1 MKNIYA
7 KEFVAMCFAAIALL
21 MPGNSASL
29 SHGIPALSGNKG
41 GSQQKALELIFAN
54 AVAKVEQ
61 KSQEIGTFFHH
72 LKSFQYFC
80 KSNLYETSVEITQM
94 ERKEMEYQYH
104 IFAPYR
110 VCPLGAH
117 VDHQHGLVTGFA
129 IDKGVDLW
137 FDAREDG
144 HVHLESRT
152 FEGVVDFDIDAPT
165 QVREHHWGDYARGAK
180 YALKKRFELKKGING
195 VIQGSLPVGGLSSSA
210 AVLIAY
216 VMAFAKANGIT
227 LQAFEVVQIASEA
240 EREYIGLNNGI
251 LDQACIALGRK
262 DGLLFLDCDSNEYR
276 IIKKNPEM
284 PDFELGIFFS
294 GLTRSLVNSD
304 YNLRVYECK
313 TAAWN
318 MLAYT
323 EQPLRTFDKTFLR
336 DIPKT
341 TFEKTRIAMP
351 ARFARRAEHFYS
363 EYRRVRQGV
372 TAWETGNLKLFGKL
386 SFDSCESSIHNYE
399 CGSPELIAIYEIMRS
414 LPGVWGGR
422 FSGAGFKG
430 ACIAMVD
437 PNCKDNIEKVLTEK
451 YLEQFPEYEKT
462 FQVFWVRPDDGA
474 RFV

>member
-1 MKNIYA
+1 MK
-7 KEFVAMCFAAIALL
+7 
-21 MPGNSASL
+21 
-29 SHGIPALSGNKG
+29 
-41 GSQQKALELIFAN
+41 
-54 AVAKVEQ
+54 
-61 KSQEIGTFFHH
+61 
-72 LKSFQYFC
+72 
-80 KSNLYETSVEITQM
+80 
-94 ERKEMEYQYH
+94 EYQYH
-104 IFAPYR
+104 IFSPYR

-129 IDKGVDLW
+129 IDKGVDLY
-137 FDAREDG
+137 FNVNDNHNDNGGA

-152 FEGVVDFDIDAPT
+152 FEGVVDFDIDAPS
-165 QVREHHWGDYARGAK
+165 QVKEHHWGDYARGAK
-180 YALKKRFELKKGING
+180 YALRKRFELKRGITG
-195 VIQGSLPVGGLSSSA
+195 VIQGSLPVAGLSSSA

-216 VMAFAKANGIT
+216 VMAFAKANDIT
-227 LQAFEVVQIASEA
+227 LKPFEVVKIASEA
-240 EREYIGLNNGI
+240 EREYIRLNNGL
-251 LDQACIALGRK
+251 LDQACIALSRK
-262 DGLLFLDCDSNEYR
+262 NQLLFLDCDSNEYR
-276 IIKKNPEM
+276 LIPFGKVTNTNFTNDTKVKANTDGTDDTDETANTNNSCSELP
-284 PDFELGIFFS
+284 FEIGIFFS

-323 EQPLRTFDKTFLR
+323 DQPLKTFDKTFLR
-336 DIPKT
+336 DIPKA

-414 LPGVWGGR
+414 LPGVYGGR

-437 PNCKDNIEKVLTEK
+437 PQYKEQIEAEVTKQ
-451 YLEQFPEYEKT
+451 YLAQFPEYETT
-462 FQVFWVRPDDGA
+462 FKVFWVHPDDGA

>member
-1 MKNIYA
+1 M
-7 KEFVAMCFAAIALL
+7 
-21 MPGNSASL
+21 
-29 SHGIPALSGNKG
+29 
-41 GSQQKALELIFAN
+41 
-54 AVAKVEQ
+54 
-61 KSQEIGTFFHH
+61 
-72 LKSFQYFC
+72 
-80 KSNLYETSVEITQM
+80 
-94 ERKEMEYQYH
+94 QYH
-104 IFAPYR
+104 IFSPYR

-137 FDAREDG
+137 FDIREDG
-144 HVHLESRT
+144 HVHLESKT
-152 FEGVVDFDIDAPT
+152 FEGIVDFEIDAPS
-165 QVREHHWGDYARGAK
+165 QVRERHWGDYARGAK
-180 YALKKRFELKKGING
+180 FALRKRFELKHGING

-216 VMAFAKANGIT
+216 VMAFAKANDIT
-227 LQAFEVVQIASEA
+227 LQPFEVVKIASEA
-240 EREYIGLNNGI
+240 EREYIGLNNGL
-251 LDQACIALGRK
+251 LDQACIALSK
-262 DGLLFLDCDSNEYR
+262 KNQLLFLDCDSDEYR
-276 IIKKNPEM
+276 LIPFGGQMSKVESQKSTSDLRPQTSDL
-284 PDFELGIFFS
+284 PFEIGIFFS

-323 EQPLRTFDKTFLR
+323 EQPLKTFDKTFLR
-336 DIPKT
+336 DIPKA

-399 CGSPELIAIYEIMRS
+399 CGSPELIAIYEIMHS
-414 LPGVWGGR
+414 LPGVYGGR

-430 ACIAMVD
+430 ACIALVD
-437 PNCKDNIEKVLTEK
+437 PAHKENIEKVLTEK
-451 YLEQFPEYEKT
+451 YLEQFPEYERT

-474 RFV
+474 RFVSDEGSKDEGSKD

>member
-1 MKNIYA
+1 
-7 KEFVAMCFAAIALL
+7 
-21 MPGNSASL
+21 
-29 SHGIPALSGNKG
+29 
-41 GSQQKALELIFAN
+41 
-54 AVAKVEQ
+54 
-61 KSQEIGTFFHH
+61 
-72 LKSFQYFC
+72 
-80 KSNLYETSVEITQM
+80 
-94 ERKEMEYQYH
+94 MEYQYH
-104 IFAPYR
+104 IFSPYR

-137 FDAREDG
+137 FNINTDG
-144 HVHLESRT
+144 HVHLESKT
-152 FEGVVDFDIDAPT
+152 FEGVVDFDIESPT
-165 QVREHHWGDYARGAK
+165 QVKERHWGDYARGAK
-180 YALKKRFELKKGING
+180 FALKKRFELKRGING

-216 VMAFAKANGIT
+216 VMAFAKANDIT
-227 LQAFEVVQIASEA
+227 LQPFEVVKIASEA
-240 EREYIGLNNGI
+240 EREYIGLNNGL
-251 LDQACIALGRK
+251 LDQACIALSK
-262 DGLLFLDCDSNEYR
+262 KNQLLFLDCDSDDYR
-276 IIKKNPEM
+276 LIPFGGQMSKVESQKSTLDLSPQTSDLPFKI
-284 PDFELGIFFS
+284 GIFFS

-323 EQPLRTFDKTFLR
+323 EQPLKTFDKTFLR

-414 LPGVWGGR
+414 LPGVYGGR

-430 ACIAMVD
+430 ACIALVD
-437 PNCKDNIEKVLTEK
+437 PAHTAEVEKVLTER

-462 FQVFWVRPDDGA
+462 FQVFWVSPDDGA

>member
-1 MKNIYA
+1 MDYK
-7 KEFVAMCFAAIALL
+7 
-21 MPGNSASL
+21 
-29 SHGIPALSGNKG
+29 
-41 GSQQKALELIFAN
+41 
-54 AVAKVEQ
+54 
-61 KSQEIGTFFHH
+61 
-72 LKSFQYFC
+72 
-80 KSNLYETSVEITQM
+80 
-94 ERKEMEYQYH
+94 YH
-104 IFAPYR
+104 IFSPYR

-129 IDKGVDLW
+129 INKGVDLW
-137 FDAREDG
+137 FNIREDAQ
-144 HVHLESRT
+144 VNLVSKS
-152 FEGVVDFDIDAPT
+152 FEGEVHIDLLRRT
-165 QVREHHWGDYARGAK
+165 EIREYAWGDYARGAK
-180 YALKKRFELKKGING
+180 YALRKRFELTKGIDG

-216 VMAFAKANGIT
+216 VMAFAKANDIT
-227 LQAFEVVQIASEA
+227 LQPFEVVKIASEA
-240 EREYIGLNNGI
+240 EREYIGLNNGL

-262 DGLLFLDCDSNEYR
+262 DGLLFLDCDSNDWR
-276 IIKKNPEM
+276 IIKRNPDM
-284 PDFELGIFFS
+284 PEFEIGIFFS

-323 EQPLRTFDKTFLR
+323 EQPLKTFDKTFLR
-336 DIPKT
+336 DIPKA

-372 TAWETGNLKLFGKL
+372 TAWETGNMKLFGKL

-414 LPGVWGGR
+414 LPGVYGGR

-430 ACIAMVD
+430 ACIALVAPAYKAD
-437 PNCKDNIEKVLTEK
+437 IGKALTER

-462 FQVFWVRPDDGA
+462 FQVFWVKPDDGA

>member
-1 MKNIYA
+1 M
-7 KEFVAMCFAAIALL
+7 
-21 MPGNSASL
+21 
-29 SHGIPALSGNKG
+29 
-41 GSQQKALELIFAN
+41 
-54 AVAKVEQ
+54 
-61 KSQEIGTFFHH
+61 
-72 LKSFQYFC
+72 
-80 KSNLYETSVEITQM
+80 
-94 ERKEMEYQYH
+94 QYH
-104 IFAPYR
+104 IFSPYR

-137 FDAREDG
+137 FDVADDG
-144 HVHLESRT
+144 HVHLESKT
-152 FEGVVDFDIDAPT
+152 FEGIVDFDIDAPS
-165 QVREHHWGDYARGAK
+165 QVRERHWGDYARGAK
-180 YALKKRFELKKGING
+180 YALKKRFELKRGITG

-216 VMAFAKANGIT
+216 VMAFAKANDIT
-227 LQAFEVVQIASEA
+227 LQPFEVVKIASEA
-240 EREYIGLNNGI
+240 EREYIGLNNGL
-251 LDQACIALGRK
+251 LDQACIALGK
-262 DGLLFLDCDSNEYR
+262 KNQLLFLDCDSNEYR
-276 IIKKNPEM
+276 LIPFGGQQQSTENSQLSILNSQLP
-284 PDFELGIFFS
+284 FEIGIFFS

-323 EQPLRTFDKTFLR
+323 EQPLKTFDKTFLR
-336 DIPKT
+336 DIPKA
-341 TFEKTRIAMP
+341 TFDKTRIAMP

-414 LPGVWGGR
+414 LPGVYGGR

-430 ACIAMVD
+430 ACIALVD
-437 PNCKDNIEKVLTEK
+437 PAHKAEIEKVLTER
-451 YLEQFPEYEKT
+451 YLAQFPEYERT
-462 FQVFWVRPDDGA
+462 FQVFWVKPDDGA
-474 RFV
+474 RFLEN

>member
-1 MKNIYA
+1 M
-7 KEFVAMCFAAIALL
+7 
-21 MPGNSASL
+21 
-29 SHGIPALSGNKG
+29 
-41 GSQQKALELIFAN
+41 
-54 AVAKVEQ
+54 EQ
-61 KSQEIGTFFHH
+61 
-72 LKSFQYFC
+72 
-80 KSNLYETSVEITQM
+80 
-94 ERKEMEYQYH
+94 YQYH
-104 IFAPYR
+104 IFSPYR

-137 FDAREDG
+137 FNVREDTL
-144 HVHLESRT
+144 VQLSSRT
-152 FEGVVDFDIDAPT
+152 FEGDVEFHVDTPS

-180 YALKKRFELKKGING
+180 YALRKRFELKRGVEG

-216 VMAFAKANGIT
+216 VMAFAKANDIT
-227 LQAFEVVQIASEA
+227 LQPFEVVKIASEA
-240 EREYIGLNNGI
+240 EREYIGLNNGL
-251 LDQACIALGRK
+251 LDQSCIALGK
-262 DGLLFLDCDSNEYR
+262 KNELLFLDCDTNEYR
-276 IIKKNPEM
+276 HIKFGGGNASLPEQGGLEGL
-284 PDFELGIFFS
+284 FEIGIFFS

-323 EQPLRTFDKTFLR
+323 DQPLKTFDKTFLR
-336 DIPKT
+336 DIPKA

-414 LPGVWGGR
+414 LPGVYGGR

-430 ACIAMVD
+430 ACIALVD
-437 PNCKDNIEKVLTEK
+437 PAYKEEIEKELTRR
-451 YLEQFPEYEKT
+451 YLEEFPEYEKT
-462 FQVFWVRPDDGA
+462 FKVFWVRPDDGA

>member
-1 MKNIYA
+1 MKD
-7 KEFVAMCFAAIALL
+7 
-21 MPGNSASL
+21 
-29 SHGIPALSGNKG
+29 
-41 GSQQKALELIFAN
+41 
-54 AVAKVEQ
+54 
-61 KSQEIGTFFHH
+61 
-72 LKSFQYFC
+72 
-80 KSNLYETSVEITQM
+80 
-94 ERKEMEYQYH
+94 YQYH
-104 IFAPYR
+104 IFSPYR

-137 FDAREDG
+137 WTPSGSPCLGGEKDPLNPPVYGEN

-152 FEGVVDFDIDAPT
+152 FEGTVDFDIDAPS
-165 QVREHHWGDYARGAK
+165 QVKEHHWGDYARGAK
-180 YALKKRFELKKGING
+180 YALRKRFELKRGITG

-216 VMAFAKANGIT
+216 VMAFAKANDIT
-227 LQAFEVVQIASEA
+227 LQPFEVVKIASEA
-240 EREYIGLNNGI
+240 EREYIGLNNGL
-251 LDQACIALGRK
+251 LDQACIALGK
-262 DGLLFLDCDSNEYR
+262 KNQLLFLDCDSNEYR
-276 IIKKNPEM
+276 LIPFGGIKTNTDKTDETDNKTSVQSEKSVVKLKTNLCSDLP
-284 PDFELGIFFS
+284 FEIGIFFS

-323 EQPLRTFDKTFLR
+323 DQPLKTFDKTFLR
-336 DIPKT
+336 DIPKK

-351 ARFARRAEHFYS
+351 QRFARRAEHFYS

-399 CGSPELIAIYEIMRS
+399 CGSPELIAIYEIMRQ
-414 LPGVWGGR
+414 LPGVYGGR

-430 ACIAMVD
+430 ACIALVD
-437 PNCKDNIEKVLTEK
+437 PAYKDSIQEELTK
-451 YLEQFPEYEKT
+451 RYLKEFPEYEKT